1 MTYFVNLL
9 QTSYGQAGRYYS
21 YRLYSGESVEDIK
34 MNILNGI
41 KDEWGDYID
50 GFERNLD
57 IISDKPLKDLV
68 TRIND
73 LIQDYM
79 DEDYGDITDYDLI
92 LDDPY
97 TDLGKSFDFYSDYL
111 ELLEGD
117 IEDYEDASFYFY
129 GDYAIK
135 IQDVFPI
142 LSDIRDEYNVSI
154 PTGYAEKMSRY
165 LFGAYN

>member
-21 YRLYSGESVEDIK
+21 YRLYSGESVDDIK

-57 IISDKPLKDLV
+57 IISGKPL
-68 TRIND
+68 N
-73 LIQDYM
+73 
-79 DEDYGDITDYDLI
+79 
-92 LDDPY
+92 
-97 TDLGKSFDFYSDYL
+97 L
-111 ELLEGD
+111 ELLAGG

-165 LFGAYN
+165 LFD